1 MIRKTVTVFC
11 ADVVGFSK
19 MMGLDEE
26 GTLDSLDECRSIID
40 PMISSYGGRIFGSA
54 GDSVLAEFP
63 EAVDCVKFA
72 IQCQEALH
80 RRNLRTTPKPS
91 MQFRFGIHRGEV
103 IVQGDN
109 LMGDVVNL
117 GARIESMADYGGIS
131 MSSVVYEAIKGPLA
145 HVTFVDTGPRSFK
158 NIKDPVKIFAIPVPG
173 SRPNPNANASAVEAK
188 TADKFSNSEITET
201 TSTADVLKVIA
212 KDQSKAEV
220 PVSLLKRLRNARAYD
235 QVIKVLL
242 AKTVRN
248 KDRESLR
255 ELIHLALERTIPSD
269 QKRAVAAVFEAAAGV
284 LMDHSQQNQIGNL
297 LHSGYLGE
305 RQKSV
310 ALHLWKHAA
319 ERNPEA
325 QLNLGFGILDLPHP
339 SSNDVAYAIKLLET
353 SARQKNVKA
362 VMRLASFYSD
372 PANPLKDKAA
382 AFNWYWVGRHL
393 KDPEA
398 QAGLERVVA
407 TVSRNEFPSFKIN
420 AEALLEEISW
430 SARQY

>member
-255 ELIHLALERTIPSD
+255 ELIHLALERMIPSD

-284 LMDHSQQNQIGNL
+284 LMDHSQQTQIGNL

-319 ERNPEA
+319 ERNPAA
-325 QLNLGFGILDLPHP
+325 QLSLGFGILDLPHP
-339 SSNDVAYAIKLLET
+339 SANDVAYAIKLLET
-353 SARQKNVKA
+353 AARQKNVKA
-362 VMRLASFYSD
+362 VMRLAVFYSD

-398 QAGLERVVA
+398 QAGLERVVT

>member
-1 MIRKTVTVFC
+1 MQRKHTTIFC

-40 PMISSYGGRIFGSA
+40 PMIASYAGRIFGSA

-63 EAVDCVKFA
+63 SAVDCVKFA

-80 RRNLRTTPKPS
+80 NRNLRTVPKPS
-91 MQFRFGIHRGEV
+91 MQFRFGIHCGEV

-109 LMGDVVNL
+109 LMGDVVNV

-131 MSSVVYEAIKGPLA
+131 ISSAVHQDIKNPLA
-145 HVTFVDTGPRSFK
+145 NVTFVDTGDRSFK
-158 NIKDPVKIFAIPVPG
+158 NIKDPIRIYAIPVPG
-173 SRPNPNANASAVEAK
+173 ARANPNANASAVAAK
-188 TADKFSNSEITET
+188 TAEKFNNSQITEHS
-201 TSTADVLKVIA
+201 STAEVLKIISQDQA
-212 KDQSKAEV
+212 KANV
-220 PVSLLKRLRNARAYD
+220 PASLLKRLKNSGAHD

-255 ELIHLALERTIPSD
+255 DLIHLALERMIPDD
-269 QKRAVAAVFEAAAGV
+269 QKRSVAAVFEAAAGV
-284 LMDHSQQNQIGNL
+284 LMDNTQQNQIGNL
-297 LHSGYLGE
+297 MSSGYLGE
-305 RQKSV
+305 AQKRVS
-310 ALHLWKHAA
+310 LHLWKHAA
-319 ERNPEA
+319 DRNPDA
-325 QLNLGFGILDLPHP
+325 QLSLGLGILEL
-339 SSNDVAYAIKLLET
+339 SSPNANDITYALKLLET
-353 SARQKNVKA
+353 AAKQKNVRA
-362 VMRLASFYSD
+362 VMRLAAFYGD
-372 PANPLKDKAA
+372 PANPRKDKAA
-382 AFNWYWVGRHL
+382 AFNWYWVGRYL

-398 QAGLERVVA
+398 QAGLERVVT

-430 SARQY
+430 NGRQY